1 MGSQMRGPKGK
12 KIGRAKTRP
21 SDLIRALLK
30 SGMSHRNIAK
40 TLNISHGSVSL
51 EKESFFLAEEKQ
63 AKLKAEQS
71 AENSSPPAPQ
81 ENAASV
87 EVLK

>member
-1 MGSQMRGPKGK
+1 MPHVNETGIFGFTYM
-12 KIGRAKTRP
+12 ILAEHTGRP
-21 SDLIRALLK
+21 
-30 SGMSHRNIAK
+30 
-40 TLNISHGSVSL
+40 LNISHGSVSL
-51 EKESFFLAEEKQ
+51 EKKVFLAEEKQ

-71 AENSSPPAPQ
+71 AENNSPPAPQ